1 MVFKMKFVLLIAMLL
16 VTPLSWA
23 GKQTPQEEAREM
35 AEVICLAQY
44 ELIHSRFTLGLSEE
58 DAIKSTIPIMDEY
71 LKKKGGEMG
80 DHAVSL
86 LKTDLTPQLREIEAN
101 PEVVELLKSPPAG
114 FKDHA
119 LPPCIEK
126 KTQQIEFLHV
136 FG

>member
-1 MVFKMKFVLLIAMLL
+1 MKFLLLIAMLL

-23 GKQTPQEEAREM
+23 GKQTLQEEAREM
-35 AEVICLAQY
+35 AQVICLAQY

-71 LKKKGGEMG
+71 LNKKGG
-80 DHAVSL
+80 AVGEPAMSL
-86 LKTDLTPQLREIEAN
+86 LKMDLTPQLREIEAN
-101 PEVVELLKSPPAG
+101 TDVVVLLKSPPAG

-119 LPPCIEK
+119 LPRCIAR
-126 KTQQIEFLHV
+126 KTQEIEFLHV